1 MAKSPRTPAT
11 SSGAGPLRWLFGLLT
26 VGIGLAI
33 SGALV
38 LGLALALAWP
48 NLPALDALVDYRPK
62 IPLRVYTADQ
72 MLIGEF
78 GEERRRVVPIQE
90 VPQSLKHAI
99 LAAEDDRFYE
109 HNGID
114 FAGVAR
120 ASLIN
125 LREMRKVQ
133 GASTITMQV
142 ARNFYLSSEKTWSRK
157 FYELLLTFKIEANL
171 SKDEILELYI
181 NQIYL
186 GHRSYGFEAAA
197 QTYFGKPLREVSVA
211 EAAMLAGIPKAPSRF
226 NPRSNF
232 PRAEV
237 RQHYVLNRMLSQGYI
252 SQDTYDA
259 AMAEDVRLRERSRD
273 EGPTLQANAKYVA
286 ELARQLV
293 YDIYGDETYTR
304 GLNVYTTIDSRQQQ
318 NAWRAVREGIYEY
331 DRRSGYRG
339 PEAFADLPGHLTAD
353 TQAFD
358 ERLDEILSEHPDS
371 NNLLAAV
378 VLEASP
384 ERVVVARS
392 SNEVITIEGD
402 GLAFVKPGLAAN
414 ASESRRIRR
423 GAVVRVHRRD
433 ENWDLLQLP
442 QVQAAFVALSPD
454 DGAIKAM
461 MGGFDFDLG
470 KFNRVTQAWRQPG
483 SSFKPFIYAASL
495 ERGLTP
501 ATRISDQP
509 YVLEPTRPGEKRWE
523 PKNYGNAYSDS
534 LTLSEGLAKSR
545 NMVSVRILDAIGP
558 EYAQEYISR
567 FGFDAQR
574 HPSYLTMALG
584 AGEVTPLQMAAAYSV
599 FANGGYQVPPHL
611 ITRVTNTAGEVLM
624 EAQPMLAGNASARV
638 IDARTAYVT
647 DSLLRNNV
655 ATGTARRAT
664 ELGRSDIAGKT
675 GTTNDSF
682 DAWFAGYTPSL
693 VGVAWM
699 GFDQPRSLGVRE
711 TGGGAALPI
720 WLDFMDEAL
729 EGIPEKS
736 LPEPNGLLHA
746 EGTLFFEEFPPGQ
759 AIASIG
765 LDEDPL
771 RDLLDTLGVNEA
783 VAQAPR
789 SPLERIFGGGSDS
802 SGDNQQLAPQHQ
814 PAQPAANNTNST
826 NSTNSTA
833 NRAQNSTRDTW
844 GGTMM
849 VP

>member
-1 MAKSPRTPAT
+1 MAKSSRTSA
-11 SSGAGPLRWLFGLLT
+11 SSPGAGILRWLLGLLAI
-26 VGIGLAI
+26 GIGLAV

-90 VPQSLKHAI
+90 VPESLKQAI

-109 HNGID
+109 HHGID
-114 FAGVAR
+114 LAGVAR
-120 ASLIN
+120 AALIN

-142 ARNFYLSSEKTWSRK
+142 ARNFYQSSEKTWSRK
-157 FYELLLTFKIEANL
+157 FYELLLTLKIEANL

-237 RQHYVLNRMLSQGYI
+237 RQHYVLNRMLGLGYI
-252 SQDTYDA
+252 SPETYDA
-259 AMAEDVRLRERSRD
+259 AMAEEIRLRSRSRED
-273 EGPTLQANAKYVA
+273 GPSLQANAKYVA

-304 GLNVYTTIDSRQQQ
+304 GLNVYTTVDSKLQQD
-318 NAWRAVREGIYEY
+318 AWRAVREGIFDY
-331 DRRSGYRG
+331 DRRRGFRG
-339 PEAFADLPGHLTAD
+339 PEAVADLPQGLD
-353 TQAFD
+353 TD
-358 ERLDEILSEHPDS
+358 ELDTLLDEILSEHPDS
-371 NNLLAAV
+371 DNLLAAV

-392 SNEVITIEGD
+392 SNEILAIEGK
-402 GLAFVKPGLAAN
+402 GLAFAKPGLASN
-414 ASESRRIRR
+414 ASDSRRIRR
-423 GAVVRVHRRD
+423 GAVVRVYQGAD
-433 ENWDLLQLP
+433 GWELTQLP
-442 QVQAAFVALSPD
+442 QVQAALVALSPD

-483 SSFKPFIYAASL
+483 SSFKPFVYAAAL

-509 YVLEPTRPGEKRWE
+509 YVLEPTHPGGERWT
-523 PKNYGNAYSDS
+523 PKNYGNTYADS
-534 LTLSEGLAKSR
+534 MTLKEGLARSR
-545 NMVSVRILDAIGP
+545 NMVSIRVLDAIGP
-558 EYAQEYISR
+558 KYAQEYISR
-567 FGFDAQR
+567 FGFQPER
-574 HPSYLTMALG
+574 HPPYLTMALG
-584 AGEVTPLQMAAAYSV
+584 AGEVTPLQMAAAYAV

-611 ITRVTNTAGEVLM
+611 ITHVTDTEGQVLM
-624 EAQPMLAGNASARV
+624 QAQPILAGNASARV
-638 IDARTAYVT
+638 IDARTAYVA
-647 DSLLRNNV
+647 DSLMRNNV
-655 ATGTARRAT
+655 ASGTARRASA
-664 ELGRSDIAGKT
+664 LGRSDVAGKT
-675 GTTNDSF
+675 GTTNDSV

-699 GFDQPRSLGVRE
+699 GFDQPRSLGQGE
-711 TGGGAALPI
+711 PGGGAALPV
-720 WLDFMDEAL
+720 WLNFMETAL
-729 EGIPEKS
+729 KDVPEKR
-736 LPEPNGLLHA
+736 LPEPKGLLHA
-746 EGTLFFEEFPPGQ
+746 EGTVFFEEFPPGQ

-771 RDLLDTLGVNEA
+771 RDLLETLGVNEA

-789 SPLERIFGGGSDS
+789 SPLERIFGGGDQEAATRAQP
-802 SGDNQQLAPQHQ
+802 DVPLQHQ
-814 PAQPAANNTNST
+814 PAQPAAGG
-826 NSTNSTA
+826 NSTA
-833 NRAQNSTRDTW
+833 NRAQNNSRDTW